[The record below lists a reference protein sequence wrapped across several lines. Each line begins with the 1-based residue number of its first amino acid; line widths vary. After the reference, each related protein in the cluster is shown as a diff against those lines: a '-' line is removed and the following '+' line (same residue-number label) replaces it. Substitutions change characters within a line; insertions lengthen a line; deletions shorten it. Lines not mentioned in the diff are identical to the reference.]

1 MAERLLGVHG
11 LQCHTGGDGSFAY
24 DLDVQRGIVS
34 GRVALLLRSA
44 EIKPLLSGLY
54 LIDTY
59 ALASESEGVQK
70 SQPPRRGLPRSGGD
84 DYSTPRPLAEEW
96 LSGTNSNFAEDFST
110 LSFCLLRPVV
120 SSSKD
125 CRWSSSSS
133 TDQSSGWWQAKAQG
147 SKVGAETR
155 VRDGGL
161 TKVGAGFGTCGGEI
175 TRVGPSR
182 GQVTQPRG

>member
-96 LSGTNSNFAEDFST
+96 LSGTNSNFKRTTTVRRFVCHGRS
-110 LSFCLLRPVV
+110 
-120 SSSKD
+120 
-125 CRWSSSSS
+125 CRV
-133 TDQSSGWWQAKAQG
+133 QKI
-147 SKVGAETR
+147 VGGRRRRRLTR
-155 VRDGGL
+155 VVGGG
-161 TKVGAGFGTCGGEI
+161 KP
-175 TRVGPSR
+175 R
-182 GQVTQPRG
+182 PRGAKLAPKPGSEMED